1 MAVDEIDNETN
12 GWDAFVP
19 PGRGG
24 KWPWHGAL
32 TGWFALIA
40 FLLLALGS
48 VLWAVHFFETRL
60 DRSVRADLQ
69 SNGIEADQLDFDWD
83 YRDLS
88 VTGQLPAEVTED
100 QLLAVLENTDNRG
113 LRRISLAIDPQDEQ
127 RPESTR
133 LGTVDVTVTLENGE
147 LVLQGTVLTCLL
159 YTSPSP
165 RDATLSRMPSSA

>member
-12 GWDAFVP
+12 GWDTFVP

-100 QLLAVLENTDNRG
+100 QLLAVL
-113 LRRISLAIDPQDEQ
+113 LSLIHI
-127 RPESTR
+127 
-133 LGTVDVTVTLENGE
+133 
-147 LVLQGTVLTCLL
+147 
-159 YTSPSP
+159 
-165 RDATLSRMPSSA
+165 